1 MAIEMLDGESSEY
14 RSARKDLLAAEMD
27 LRQRRKDVAALRREL
42 PAGPVMPDYVFS
54 EGPVDLTKD
63 GPIRQVRLSEL
74 FDDSEKPLVLYNF
87 MYGAAQKT
95 PCPMCSMWIDGWNGV
110 TKHITQNSHF
120 AIIAQAPVQDLRIW
134 ARNRGWH
141 NLRLLSADGTTYKFD
156 VKTADEEGAQFPA
169 ISVFTRGQDG
179 AVRHFY
185 TQGAMLLEEKPTGG
199 GIDFLN
205 PVWNL
210 LDLLPAGRQ
219 DFFPKAEY

>member
-14 RSARKDLLAAEMD
+14 RSARKDLLAEEMD

-42 PAGPVMPDYVFS
+42 PPGPVMTDYVFS
-54 EGPVDLTKD
+54 EGPEDLTKD

-74 FDDSEKPLVLYNF
+74 FDDSDKPLVLYNF

-110 TKHITQNSHF
+110 NKHITQNSHF
-120 AIIAQAPVQDLRIW
+120 AIIAQAPVQDLRVW

-141 NLRLLSADGTTYKFD
+141 NLRLLSADGTTYKLD

-169 ISVFTRGQDG
+169 ISVFKRGEDG

-185 TQGAMLLEEKPTGG
+185 TQGAMLPEEKPTGG